1 MWILTYYSFKEKFAD
16 RHRYFLAFAERHH
29 RIVALLSAITILL
42 TICLSTLENRKGKLN
57 LRGKIIWIG
66 IPFIRLSVR
75 FLFVFPS
82 QISSLSTALSC
93 ACCCCSPSGCACS
106 CCSPS
111 GCACSCYFLSVCCCF
126 FSLSIKFSPQHL
138 YDCIYTWFSPLT
150 DYLEKIL
157 FCLAPWEEGRSWVYK
172 GNPSYNFPFMSHSLL
187 WQMVCKVLMVL
198 SKATIRWCLSA
209 KAKKITVSSR
219 KFSLLSN

>member
-16 RHRYFLAFAERHH
+16 RHRYFLVFAERHH
-29 RIVALLSAITILL
+29 RIVAMLSTITILL

-82 QISSLSTALSC
+82 QISSLSTALSR
-93 ACCCCSPSGCACS
+93 ACC

-138 YDCIYTWFSPLT
+138 YLYLILTIDWLFGKNPFLSSPLR
-150 DYLEKIL
+150 
-157 FCLAPWEEGRSWVYK
+157 GR
-172 GNPSYNFPFMSHSLL
+172 
-187 WQMVCKVLMVL
+187 
-198 SKATIRWCLSA
+198 
-209 KAKKITVSSR
+209 
-219 KFSLLSN
+219 

>member
-16 RHRYFLAFAERHH
+16 RHRYFLVFAERHH
-29 RIVALLSAITILL
+29 RIVAMLSTITILL

-82 QISSLSTALSC
+82 QISSLSTALSGTFSVC
-93 ACCCCSPSGCACS
+93 VAASSPSQLNS
-106 CCSPS
+106 HHN
-111 GCACSCYFLSVCCCF
+111 
-126 FSLSIKFSPQHL
+126 I
-138 YDCIYTWFSPLT
+138 CIYTWFSPLT

-187 WQMVCKVLMVL
+187 WQMVRKVLMVL

>member
-29 RIVALLSAITILL
+29 RIVALLSTITVLL
-42 TICLSTLENRKGKLN
+42 TICLNWKGKLN

-66 IPFIRLSVR
+66 IPCIRLSVR

-82 QISSLSTALSC
+82 QISSLSTALSR
-93 ACCCCSPSGCACS
+93 ACC

-138 YDCIYTWFSPLT
+138 YDWICTWFSPLT

-187 WQMVCKVLMVL
+187 WQMVRKVLMVL